1 MEYEKHTCDT
11 LRDTNIAS
19 AWMFLAALFGVL
31 MLAALI

>member
-1 MEYEKHTCDT
+1 MRNEKDTYDT

-19 AWMFLAALFGVL
+19 AWMFLAALFGAM